1 MVNYD
6 QFEDLTV
13 DVDGPVRIVTLNR
26 PDALNAVS
34 TAMQLSLIRVWSEI
48 AADEGARAVVLT
60 GAGRAFSAGGDLDNF
75 LLQQKD
81 VERRRRSLRNA
92 RRLADE
98 VIGFHLPVVAA
109 VNGPAVGL
117 GSTLAVLS
125 DIVIMSEESYL
136 ADTHVLVGLVAGD
149 GGAAFWPVLTGLLRA
164 KELLL
169 LGERVLPEEA
179 VRLGLANRVVPPA
192 EVQATALGLAHRL
205 ASLPPQAVQDTKR
218 SLNLHLKIAMNAVL
232 DFSLATEG
240 ESFATPEVAE
250 AVARIRA
257 TSAKAKEEGR

>member
-1 MVNYD
+1 MDYD
-6 QFEDLTV
+6 LSDELTV
-13 DVDGPVRIVTLNR
+13 EIDGPVRIVTLNR

-34 TAMQLSLIRVWSEI
+34 TAMQLSLISVWSQL
-48 AADEGARAVVLT
+48 AADPDARAVVLT
-60 GAGRAFSAGGDLDNF
+60 GAGRAFSAGGDLENF

-117 GSTLAVLS
+117 GATLAVLS
-125 DIVIMSEESYL
+125 DIVMMSEESYL

-149 GGAAFWPVLTGLLRA
+149 GGAAFWPLLTGLLRA

-179 VRLGLANRVVPPA
+179 VRLGLANRVVPPGDLR
-192 EVQATALGLAHRL
+192 ETALGLAHRL
-205 ASLPPQAVQDTKR
+205 AGLPPQAVQDTKR
-218 SLNLHLKIAMNAVL
+218 SMNLHLKAAMNAVL

-240 ESFATPEVAE
+240 ESFGTPEVAE

-257 TSAKAKEEGR
+257 KSAAAKEAGQ